1 MRPNR
6 LLSLAALILAM
17 LSTAGS
23 AQAPAK
29 RTIESFDYA
38 GLSKQVRDL
47 RGKVVVVYFW
57 SFT

>member
-23 AQAPAK
+23 AQAPPK
-29 RTIESFDYA
+29 LTIKSFDYA
-38 GLSKQVRDL
+38 GLSKEVRDL